1 MNFDATFLKSGKVAN
16 RTVEMFAKPNRNAL
30 RMSYRMTHTT
40 LGYQDIGVKNT
51 FFTKPAFCLFGYTF

>member
-1 MNFDATFLKSGKVAN
+1 MSKGGKDTSRTNRSAN

-30 RMSYRMTHTT
+30 RMTYRMTHTT

-51 FFTKPAFCLFGYTF
+51 FFTKPAFRLF